1 MSADRM
7 GAERVGRHR
16 VVVALA
22 AVLAAVASL
31 ATSCAANPTSSPR
44 PTHVGA
50 LAAVAP
56 AVARGTTPP
65 GWLPVDFGD
74 AQVSVPADWGL
85 VSNGESACLQAA
97 GAVILGNGS
106 WCPPTVAD
114 AGSPSPRTVSLRT
127 IGPRPPDGYGS
138 PSLVVDGIPVYTP
151 GVAPVYEIPLLHVSL
166 SFTGDV
172 PQQVLA
178 SLTYSPRAVVL
189 APDGPTA
196 VPPGWRRVRFAGIRL
211 AVPPTWTV
219 RRQTTSDSCGG
230 PPNNREP
237 GAPRV
242 GDTRLRLLPGTTAR
256 PAIGAGRA
264 RSRDRQLRPG
274 CRPRTGLVPGVAAS
288 AGPDRLHRH
297 GRIGQ
302 HPRGGRVGSERDGP
316 VLPRVDRRRTRRS
329 DRLPFAA
336 SVMRGAG
343 CPFPG
348 VGPGLRARR
357 LPAPGGDRRPGPRHP
372 PDPRTA

>member
-1 MSADRM
+1 MSAGRM

-114 AGSPSPRTVSLRT
+114 AGSPSPRMVSLRT

-219 RRQTTSDSCGG
+219 RRQTTSDDCGG
-230 PPNNREP
+230 PRTIGNQVLLVSGTP
-237 GAPRV
+237 GSASCPA
-242 GDTRLRLLPGTTAR
+242 RLPDL
-256 PAIGAGRA
+256 
-264 RSRDRQLRPG
+264 RSVQA
-274 CRPRTGLVPGVAAS
+274 VPGVEIDSYGPGVDQGPAS
-288 AGPDRLHRH
+288 CPGSQRQQGLTVCIDTGASGSTLEADVWGPSGMALFSL
-297 GRIGQ
+297 GLTG
-302 HPRGGRVGSERDGP
+302 DG
-316 VLPRVDRRRTRRS
+316 LVDRTVFHSLRR
-329 DRLPFAA
+329 
-336 SVMRGAG
+336 
-343 CPFPG
+343 
-348 VGPGLRARR
+348 
-357 LPAPGGDRRPGPRHP
+357 
-372 PDPRTA
+372 